1 MKGYNVY
8 SKIQQFRQAGF
19 SQRQVAR
26 RLGINRKTVKRYW
39 EMPVNEYE
47 EMSSTVCR
55 MQYLDKYQEQ
65 IMRWL
70 REFPDMTAAQVCD
83 WLREHYRDE
92 ISERTVS
99 RYVKQL
105 REEYGLKKSV
115 VPREYEAVPELP
127 MGQQMQVDFGQKM
140 MPNVGG
146 GQTKIFVAA
155 FVLSRS
161 RYKYAQMQSRP
172 FTSVDLVRICHDCF
186 RYIGGMPAELVF
198 DQDSIVCVSEN
209 AGDVIYTY
217 EFEKFRQECKLSIRM
232 CRGADPESKGKIE
245 NVVKYIKGNFLSHRL
260 YTDDG
265 ILNGSCLEWLERTAN
280 AKVHGTTK
288 LVPAEVFQE
297 EREYLRPLPVCDQAR
312 RPVICRTVRKDNTI
326 IYDSNR
332 YSVPLGTYTSQPEVR
347 IETLDGTLYIQTLFG
362 EPICEHR
369 ISSGRGMLIQSMS
382 HRRDRT
388 SKLDKLLEELD
399 AELGGGAT
407 EFLTTIRVDKS
418 RYARDQFRLIRS
430 LMERYGVDAALQA
443 IGFCQRSR
451 LYSANTMRDYLEYQ
465 AAMAA
470 NVPRSGPPP
479 AAIPVDDPKYH
490 VTTQKRPLTDY
501 AKVGDSGC

>member
-1 MKGYNVY
+1 MKGYHVY
-8 SKIQQFRQAGF
+8 SKIQQFRSAGF

-39 EMPVNEYE
+39 EMPVDEYE

-55 MQYLDKYQEQ
+55 MQYLDKYQARILE
-65 IMRWL
+65 WL
-70 REFPDMTAAQVCD
+70 REFPDLTAAQVCD

-92 ISERTVS
+92 VSERTVS
-99 RYVKQL
+99 RYVKQV
-105 REEYGLKKSV
+105 REEYGLKKSAA
-115 VPREYEAVPELP
+115 PREYEAVPELP

-140 MPNVGG
+140 MPNVDG
-146 GQTKIFVAA
+146 GQTRVYVAA

-161 RYKYAQMQSRP
+161 RYKYAQEQSRP

-186 RYIGGMPAELVF
+186 QYMGGMPEELVF

-209 AGDVIYTY
+209 AGDIIYTY
-217 EFEKFRQECKLSIRM
+217 EFEKFRQECGLSIRM

-260 YTDDG
+260 YVDDS

-297 EREYLRPLPVCDQAR
+297 EREHLRPLPVCDQVK

-332 YSVPLGTYTSQPEVR
+332 YSVPLGTYTTQRSVR
-347 IETLDGTLYIQTLFG
+347 IETLDGTLYIQTSFG

-369 ISSGRGMLIQSMS
+369 ISSGRGLLIQSQS

-399 AELGGGAT
+399 AELDGRAT
-407 EFLTTIRVDKS
+407 EFLTAIRVDRS
-418 RYARDQFRLIRS
+418 RYARDQFRLIHS
-430 LMERYGVDAALQA
+430 LLDQYGKEAALQA

-451 LYSANTMRDYLEYQ
+451 LYSANTMRDYLEHQ
-465 AAMAA
+465 AALSSQA
-470 NVPRSGPPP
+470 RP
-479 AAIPVDDPKYH
+479 APAIPAIPVDDPKYH
-490 VTTQKRPLTDY
+490 VTTQKRPLSAY
-501 AKVGDSGC
+501 AKVGDPRC

>member
-39 EMPVNEYE
+39 AMPVNEYE
-47 EMSSTVCR
+47 EMSNAVCR
-55 MQYLDKYQEQ
+55 MQYLDKYQAQ
-65 IMRWL
+65 IKGWL
-70 REFPDMTAAQVCD
+70 QEYPDMTAAQVCD
-83 WLREHYRDE
+83 WLKEHYRE
-92 ISERTVS
+92 GISERTVS

-105 REEYGLKKSV
+105 REEYGLKKREA
-115 VPREYEAVPELP
+115 PREYEAVPELP

-140 MPNVGG
+140 MPNVDG
-146 GQTKIFVAA
+146 GQTKVYVAA

-161 RYKYAQMQSRP
+161 RYKYTQIQSRP

-186 RYIGGMPAELVF
+186 RYMGGMPAELVF

-209 AGDVIYTY
+209 AGDIIYTY

-245 NVVKYIKGNFLSHRL
+245 NVVKYIKGNFLNHRL

-297 EREYLRPLPVCDQAR
+297 EREYLRPLPVCDQAK

-399 AELGGGAT
+399 AELGGEAT

-443 IGFCQRSR
+443 IGFCQRSK

-465 AAMAA
+465 ATMA

-501 AKVGDSGC
+501 AKVGDHGC

>member
-1 MKGYNVY
+1 MKGYHVY
-8 SKIQQFRQAGF
+8 SKIQQLRSAGF

-47 EMSSTVCR
+47 EMSNTICR
-55 MQYLDKYQEQ
+55 MQYLEKYQKR
-65 IMRWL
+65 ILSWL

-83 WLREHYRDE
+83 WLKEHYRE
-92 ISERTVS
+92 EVSERTVS

-105 REEYGLKKSV
+105 REEYGLKKSDP
-115 VPREYEAVPELP
+115 PREYEAVPELP
-127 MGQQMQVDFGQKM
+127 MGQQMQVDFGQKV
-140 MPNVGG
+140 MPNVEG
-146 GQTKIFVAA
+146 GQTKVYVAA

-161 RYKYAQMQSRP
+161 RYKYAQVQSRP

-186 RYIGGMPAELVF
+186 RYMGGMPAELVF

-209 AGDVIYTY
+209 AGDIIYTY
-217 EFEKFRQECKLSIRM
+217 EFEKFRQECKLAIRL

-245 NVVKYIKGNFLSHRL
+245 NVVKYVKGNFLNHRL

-265 ILNGSCLEWLERTAN
+265 ILNGSCLDWLERTAN

-297 EREYLRPLPVCDQAR
+297 EREYLRPLPVCDQAK
-312 RPVICRTVRKDNTI
+312 RPMICRTVRKDNTI

-332 YSVPLGTYTSQPEVR
+332 YSVPLGTYTTQPEVR
-347 IETLDGTLYIQTLFG
+347 IETLDGMLYIQTLFG

-369 ISSGRGMLIQSMS
+369 ISSGRGLLIQSQS

-388 SKLDKLLEELD
+388 TGLDKLLEDLD
-399 AELGGGAT
+399 AELGGKAT
-407 EFLTTIRVDKS
+407 EFLTAIRVDKS
-418 RYARDQFRLIRS
+418 RYARDQFRLIHS
-430 LMERYGVDAALQA
+430 LLDKYGVEAALQA

-451 LYSANTMRDYLEYQ
+451 LYSANTMRDYLEHQ
-465 AAMAA
+465 AALSGGTQPVLP
-470 NVPRSGPPP
+470 VP
-479 AAIPVDDPKYH
+479 AIPVDDPKYH
-490 VTTQKRPLTDY
+490 VTTQKRPLSAY
-501 AKVGDSGC
+501 AKVGDSRC